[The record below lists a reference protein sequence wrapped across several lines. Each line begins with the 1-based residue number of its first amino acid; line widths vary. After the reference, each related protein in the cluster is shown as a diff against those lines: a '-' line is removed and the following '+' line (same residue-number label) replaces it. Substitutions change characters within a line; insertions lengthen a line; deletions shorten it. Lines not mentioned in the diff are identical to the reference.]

1 METLAQKILALTLS
15 DEPDVLRN
23 LLETR
28 PPWEPVDEAAYP
40 DYRPTVRR
48 PLCLGTIAERLD
60 EGWYCSEFEFAND
73 MRLVFLNCQLYN
85 EEHSELWALATDL
98 VSPLTNQFKSSQ
110 FN

>member
-1 METLAQKILALTLS
+1 
-15 DEPDVLRN
+15 VLRR
-23 LLETR
+23 LLRCKAVLNWVCHR
-28 PPWEPVDEAAYP
+28 PYAMEAFWEPVDEAAYP

-98 VSPLTNQFKSSQ
+98 VSPLTNQPI
-110 FN
+110 